1 MHCRMLNKSGGI
13 DGRPAHPCRFFCFAK
28 IILSLSAELHIFC
41 GIILLHEEKPSE
53 DGITFIRYT
62 T

>member
-1 MHCRMLNKSGGI
+1 MGVRLI
-13 DGRPAHPCRFFCFAK
+13 RAAFFCFAK